1 MVSGLSCRPLHS
13 SAQAMYQAFA
23 PLTFAPVQLAK
34 ASVKAQPYISVGGAY
49 TGTWRAGDAAPL
61 ELLLQRSTL
70 TQQVSVLWSSCQV
83 CKS

>member
-1 MVSGLSCRPLHS
+1 MVSDLSCRPLHPN
-13 SAQAMYQAFA
+13 AQATYQAFA

-49 TGTWRAGDAAPL
+49 TRTWRTGGPAPL
-61 ELLLQRSTL
+61 ELLLQRSTP

-83 CKS
+83 CK